1 MYVLVAVFWQKELS
15 SKQRVHKK
23 YPREGIKA
31 LKEIS
36 SSGRRVL
43 DRVAFLPIK
52 YARSQVDSRIPVDIL
67 GVALKERT
75 TRRLQIANVL
85 IF

>member
-1 MYVLVAVFWQKELS
+1 MAVLRSYTEV
-15 SKQRVHKK
+15 
-23 YPREGIKA
+23 PM
-31 LKEIS
+31 
-36 SSGRRVL
+36 
-43 DRVAFLPIK
+43 K